1 MTDEQAP
8 PPAPMTPDDRP
19 MNPYAPYQSIPE
31 PTARPVTPGE
41 TQTHETWAPA
51 TSAPPA
57 WAPAEPVSPAAP
69 PSTIERRDGA
79 SRRGGGLLGIAAVV
93 LLSAMLAAGGTAAL
107 VAGPLRSTPTAAPAG
122 APAVAAAASATSAPA
137 PELTDVVAAVRDSVV
152 TITSEG
158 FS

>member
-8 PPAPMTPDDRP
+8 PPAPITPDDRP

-69 PSTIERRDGA
+69 EPPSTIERRDGA
-79 SRRGGGLLGIAAVV
+79 SRRGGVLLGIAGVV
-93 LLSAMLAAGGTAAL
+93 LRTAILAAGGTAAI
-107 VAGPLRSTPTAAPAG
+107 VGGRLRSSPAAARAG
-122 APAVAAAASATSAPA
+122 APAV
-137 PELTDVVAAVRDSVV
+137 
-152 TITSEG
+152 
-158 FS
+158 